1 MNNSIQWPKAGDVLG
16 DFILNSEIE
25 ITTARARFLATHE
38 PSDQQAVLV
47 CGTSELDLK
56 LFINRLVDLVLC
68 QFAGAPKIIDGHR
81 GDDFCWIAHEYLE
94 CESLPAAVQR
104 KLISQNSLHDL
115 GQRFHLSTI
124 VGLDIA
130 LSLERFYEAGFI
142 HGELDPFRTALALRG
157 DRLSGVLLETGFN
170 DIFAPDFDRIR
181 AHPLFSAPELLHGHP
196 PSVRADMYACAM
208 IMRFLMLGSPF
219 SKDADQLLR
228 QCQQERPAPLK
239 QSWPELER
247 LSNLMDAALEKD
259 PSNRPKDWNEFL
271 DELTLFLQE
280 IGVPLEE
287 EREEPPSDPF
297 QAEDEPI
304 SAVPAKSKIRVDVP
318 LPEPLSANRKPLA
331 KPLNVVRAGAPLSI
345 VGRAGKAQGPY
356 FQAPSQCGAFCIAE
370 VIDGQGAMQRYRASD
385 ANTEKE
391 ALLVCARVREADQE
405 HFKAWLEKRA
415 SLQIKGIPALLG
427 GGVDEDLGFIGEE
440 KGKGLRLEDA
450 LPGFRETPIQLRQV
464 LIAASAAIVATV
476 MHECAEA
483 GFLHGN
489 LDPRRLGFDVE
500 DHFTLTIYEIG
511 ALQGLNA
518 QSAARGNPYAA
529 PEVRDGK
536 AWDHRADI
544 FSFAAIL
551 FEQLTGMLSDALGD
565 EYDGIR
571 LKFPLPDAI
580 LRGLA
585 ADPEKRFANW
595 IEFRDA
601 LNKSISPELRR
612 HVLDTYEL
620 DERDSSGGDD
630 ADASGEHEPSSPNA
644 SEPASSG
651 SVSTL
656 EGAMQPWRPPS
667 HPRTT
672 PAPIA
677 LRQGGN
683 AAPSEQAITEQAEQA
698 RPSSKKPRSLKV
710 ADPIPSTL
718 RSEGIQKERRA
729 LVLARSTS
737 ATLMRWTPSP
747 MKVYERSPMMVF
759 TRSPL
764 RVYEPAPLAP
774 REPWGRWVEPMKNE
788 KPFRTAFAALAVAA
802 LVLVMIGAAILSRPK
817 PSVLAANS
825 IEMAIPELH
834 SVRVEPV
841 RTAQVVEKAQGKAE
855 EAEPQ
860 AGKDLDGVPSAP
872 VPSAPTPN
880 AAKKSKDLIPKPSLV
895 NGLFD
900 YGEKPGANP
909 EQ

>member
-1 MNNSIQWPKAGDVLG
+1 MNHSIQWPNAGDVLG

-25 ITTARARFLATHE
+25 ITSARGRFLAIHE
-38 PSDQQAVLV
+38 PTEQKALLV
-47 CGTSELDLK
+47 CGTSELDSK
-56 LFINRLVDLVLC
+56 LFMKRLANLALC
-68 QFAGAPKIIDGHR
+68 QFRGAPKIIDGHR
-81 GDDFCWIAHEYLE
+81 GDNFCWIAHEYLE

-124 VGLDIA
+124 VGLGIA
-130 LSLERFYEAGFI
+130 LSLGRFYEAGFV

-170 DIFAPDFDRIR
+170 QIFEPDFDRMR

-208 IMRFLMLGSPF
+208 IMRFLMLKSPF

-228 QCQQERPAPLK
+228 QCQEERPAPLK
-239 QSWPELER
+239 QSWPDLER

-259 PSNRPKDWNEFL
+259 PANRPKDWDEFL

-297 QAEDEPI
+297 LAEDEPI
-304 SAVPAKSKIRVDVP
+304 SSIPAKSKIRIDEP

-356 FQAPSQCGAFCIAE
+356 FQAPSHCGAFCIAE

-440 KGKGLRLEDA
+440 RSKGLRLEDA

-464 LIAASAAIVATV
+464 LIAASAAIVATA

-489 LDPRRLGFDVE
+489 LDPRCMCFDVE
-500 DHFTLTIYEIG
+500 DHFTFTIYEIG

-529 PEVRDGK
+529 PEVREGK

-544 FSFAAIL
+544 FSLAAIL
-551 FEQLTGMLSDALGD
+551 FEQLTGTLSDALGD
-565 EYDGIR
+565 ECDGIR
-571 LKFPLPDAI
+571 LKFPLPEAI

-585 ADPEKRFANW
+585 ADREKRFASW

-601 LNKSISPELRR
+601 LNKSISPDLRR
-612 HVLDTYEL
+612 YVLDTYEL
-620 DERDSSGGDD
+620 DERDSS
-630 ADASGEHEPSSPNA
+630 
-644 SEPASSG
+644 EPASLG
-651 SVSTL
+651 SV
-656 EGAMQPWRPPS
+656 
-667 HPRTT
+667 TT

-677 LRQGGN
+677 LRQGAN
-683 AAPSEQAITEQAEQA
+683 AGPIEHIEQAK
-698 RPSSKKPRSLKV
+698 PSSKKPRSLKI

-718 RSEGIQKERRA
+718 RSEGVQKERRA
-729 LVLARSTS
+729 LILARSAST
-737 ATLMRWTPSP
+737 TLMRWTPSP

-764 RVYEPAPLAP
+764 RVYESAPLAP
-774 REPWGRWVEPMKNE
+774 RELWGRRMRLVEPMKNE
-788 KPFRTAFAALAVAA
+788 KPLRTAFAALFVAA
-802 LVLVMIGAAILSRPK
+802 LVLVVIGAAILLRPK
-817 PSVLAANS
+817 PSVLAVNS
-825 IEMAIPELH
+825 IEMAIPELYPA
-834 SVRVEPV
+834 RVAPV
-841 RTAQVVEKAQGKAE
+841 PRVVVPLIEKAQPQAE
-855 EAEPQ
+855 EKSAIPK
-860 AGKDLDGVPSAP
+860 AGDNSKSVPGAS
-872 VPSAPTPN
+872 VPKALR
-880 AAKKSKDLIPKPSLV
+880 AAKTNSTNLDPKPSSPRKH
-895 NGLFD
+895 FI
-900 YGEKPGANP
+900 YGERAGADP
-909 EQ
+909 DE